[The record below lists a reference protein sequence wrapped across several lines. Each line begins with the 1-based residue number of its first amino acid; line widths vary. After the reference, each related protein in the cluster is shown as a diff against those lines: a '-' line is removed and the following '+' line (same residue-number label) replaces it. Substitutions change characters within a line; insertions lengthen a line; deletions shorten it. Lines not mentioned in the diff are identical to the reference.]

1 MTSRWAKVGLVIQVI
16 LIFLLGGL
24 VFWWMMKGQ
33 ENEQRRCQFHLRR
46 ASIFLSNHLWR
57 EAVKEYQN
65 GGLTCPKDRARNL
78 WLKAGELCYEK
89 LEDYQCL
96 VESYLS
102 AQALGYDFSQD
113 SERASQLVSAL
124 KMLGKDQQAKNFLN
138 QLTALVPESEKKGK
152 VVAKIGEEEI
162 TLEELKKS
170 LEKEPKQIQERFAG
184 KGGLKEYLKH
194 FLFTRFLYQSAL
206 SEGFLNQ
213 RIEGELARL
222 KENFLAQKYY
232 QARFLEPVEITEQ
245 ELKEYYQAHKDRYRD
260 AQGRILSFEQA
271 RAKLEEDLKQ
281 QKAQKLSQEWFG
293 KQLEE
298 KRVKIYESGF
308 EDTGEP

>member
-1 MTSRWAKVGLVIQVI
+1 MSRWVKVGLVIQLV

-24 VFWWMMKGQ
+24 VFWWMIKEQ
-33 ENEQRRCQFHLRR
+33 ENEQSRCQFHLRR
-46 ASIFLSNHLWR
+46 ASIFLSNQLWR

-65 GGLTCPKDRARNL
+65 GGLICPEDKARNL

-102 AQALGYDFSQD
+102 AQALGYDFTKD
-113 SERASQLVSAL
+113 SERASQFVASL
-124 KMLGKDQQAKNFLN
+124 KNLGKDQQAKNLIN
-138 QLTALVPESEKKGK
+138 QLTALIPESEKKGK

-162 TLEELKKS
+162 TLEELKES
-170 LEKEPKQIQERFAG
+170 LAREPKQIQEQFAG
-184 KGGLKEYLKH
+184 KEGLKEYLKH

-206 SEGFLNQ
+206 SEGFLDEEIERELSWLKRNYLTQ
-213 RIEGELARL
+213 R
-222 KENFLAQKYY
+222 YY
-232 QARFLEPVEITEQ
+232 QERFLKPVNITEQ

-271 RAKLEEDLKQ
+271 RAELEEDLKQ

-308 EDTGEP
+308 EDTGKP